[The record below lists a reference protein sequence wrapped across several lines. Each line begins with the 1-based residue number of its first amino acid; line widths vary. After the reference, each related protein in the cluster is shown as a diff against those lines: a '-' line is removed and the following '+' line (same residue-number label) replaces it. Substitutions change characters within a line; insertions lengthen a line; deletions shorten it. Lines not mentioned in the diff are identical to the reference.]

1 MPCMEVVSAWVS
13 MSERLTA
20 SSQWMSPFAVF
31 SETTWL
37 ISSPSFPMCLL
48 TTLGALV
55 FCGYLGQF
63 ATNCVTSYSGDLLA
77 YLFGSRGIPS
87 KQECIQFHSLHL
99 IEAWLLLG
107 PCSLALLSFQRPP
120 AFLNLEL
127 NFHTTD
133 SAVKSTSNWPSF
145 LPLRLTPMITPE

>member
-87 KQECIQFHSLHL
+87 KQECIQFH
-99 IEAWLLLG
+99 AWLLLG
-107 PCSLALLSFQRPP
+107 PCSLALLSLRRPP

-127 NFHTTD
+127 HSHTTD
-133 SAVKSTSNWPSF
+133 SAVKSMSNWPSF